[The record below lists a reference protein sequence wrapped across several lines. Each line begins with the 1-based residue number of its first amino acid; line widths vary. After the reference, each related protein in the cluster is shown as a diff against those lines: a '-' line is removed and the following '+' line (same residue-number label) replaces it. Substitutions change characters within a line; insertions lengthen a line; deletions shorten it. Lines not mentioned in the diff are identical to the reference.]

1 MMNVLLINGSPRR
14 NGNTHRAL
22 AEVASA
28 LEAEGIRTEILSIG
42 PKAVQGCTACNKCD
56 ESGRCVFKDE
66 LYESVREKL
75 AQADGLILGSPTYY
89 AGPNGS
95 LCALLDRVFYSCGDR
110 LAYKPGAAV
119 AVCRR
124 GGASA
129 ALDRLNKYFTISNM
143 PLVPSQYWNLVY
155 GRLPGE
161 VEQDAEGLQT
171 LRTLG
176 RNMAW
181 LLKNAQAGAVPP
193 PVPEERI
200 ATHFI
205 R

>member
-1 MMNVLLINGSPRR
+1 MKVLLINGSPRR
-14 NGNTHRAL
+14 GGNTHRAL
-22 AEVASA
+22 EEVAGA
-28 LEAEGIRTEILSIG
+28 LEGEGVAAEIFSIG
-42 PKAVQGCTACNKCD
+42 PKPVQGCTACNKCY
-56 ESGRCVFKDE
+56 ELGRCVFKDE
-66 LYESVREKL
+66 LYETVREKL
-75 AQADGLILGSPTYY
+75 AEADGLVIGSPTYY
-89 AGPNGS
+89 AGPAGS

-110 LAYKPGAAV
+110 LAYKPGTAV

-155 GRLPGE
+155 GWAPGE
-161 VEQDAEGLQT
+161 VARDDEGLQT

-181 LLKNAQAGAVPP
+181 MIRGGKSGAPP
-193 PVPEERI
+193 APE
-200 ATHFI
+200 THIGTNFI